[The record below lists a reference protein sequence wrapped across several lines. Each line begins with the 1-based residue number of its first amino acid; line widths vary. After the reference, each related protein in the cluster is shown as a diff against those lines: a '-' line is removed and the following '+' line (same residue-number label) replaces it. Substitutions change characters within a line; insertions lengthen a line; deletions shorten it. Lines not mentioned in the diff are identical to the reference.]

1 MLKIALIGPESTGK
15 TELSKRLAEYYHALW
30 IPEYAREYFSNKPT
44 GYTFEDVCNIA
55 HKQVEQEQYYADFN
69 NEVLDF
75 VFFDTE
81 LIITKVWF
89 EYCYKTVPDFVED
102 QLQKKFFDLYL
113 LCAPDLP
120 WEPDPL
126 REHGDD
132 RLFFFNWYKSEIE
145 KLGKPY
151 NVITGIG
158 EERFKNAI
166 RALGSFKEKM
176 KINKCYF

>member
-15 TELSKRLAEYYHALW
+15 TELTKQLAEYFHSPWVA
-30 IPEYAREYFSNKPT
+30 EYAREYLAGKLS

-55 HKQVEQEQYYADFN
+55 RKQVEQERCYADLN
-69 NEVLDF
+69 DAGHPF

-89 EYCYKTVPDFVED
+89 EYCYKQVPDFVEE
-102 QLQKKFFDLYL
+102 QLQEKFFDLYL
-113 LCAPDLP
+113 LCEPDLP
-120 WEPDPL
+120 WIPDPL

-132 RLFFFNWYKSEIE
+132 RQFFYDWYKSEIE

-151 NVITGIG
+151 QIIRGTG
-158 EERFKNAI
+158 EERFKNAVKAI
-166 RALGSFKEKM
+166 ENYKE
-176 KINKCYF
+176 

>member
-15 TELSKRLAEYYHALW
+15 TELSKRLAGHFCAPW
-30 IPEYAREYFSNKPT
+30 IPEYAREYLADKPSE
-44 GYTFEDVCNIA
+44 YTFEDVCNIA
-55 HKQVEQEQYYADFN
+55 RKQVEQEQYYTNPN
-69 NEVLDF
+69 NQDTDF

-89 EYCYKTVPDFVED
+89 EYCYKAVPAFVEE
-102 QLQKKFFDLYL
+102 QLQTKFFDLYL

-126 REHGDD
+126 REHGGDD
-132 RLFFFNWYKSEIE
+132 RLFFYNWYKSEIE

-151 NVITGIG
+151 VVITGTG
-158 EERFKNAI
+158 EERFQNAVEAVKNF
-166 RALGSFKEKM
+166 R
-176 KINKCYF
+176 